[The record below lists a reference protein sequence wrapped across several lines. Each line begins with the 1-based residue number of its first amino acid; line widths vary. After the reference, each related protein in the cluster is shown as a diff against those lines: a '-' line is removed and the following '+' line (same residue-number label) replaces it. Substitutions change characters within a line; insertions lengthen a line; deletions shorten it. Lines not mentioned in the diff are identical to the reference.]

1 MPKKYAYQ
9 EKHCPPELLTEKL
22 KTVNP
27 ICLDI
32 LYGRGICAAEDM
44 EEFLFPSLT
53 RSLRHHP
60 PMLDMDKAVALLV
73 QAVKQ
78 KTHTVVY
85 HDYDV
90 DGITSAAIFT
100 ECMETLGVSVSR
112 YCNDRVDGG
121 FGINAAGVDE
131 LMRQYPDTELIVTV
145 DNGIAGFEGVRR
157 AKELGLRVIVTDHHE
172 PDTLLSVADAVVDPK
187 RRDEPDNQ
195 YRDTCGAG
203 VIWKVMMS
211 LYSALGRDAKPVM
224 DTLDLAALGTVADI
238 VPLSSENRAIVQEG
252 LQVINNG
259 SRPFFRILAEVM
271 KFQTIDSETIS
282 YQIAPMINAVSRMNG
297 NTSSVAE
304 LLLNTDEQILREGI
318 IELDDYNQAR
328 RQETAREVEL
338 ATATLGDNF
347 NKSVVIFKDASLQEG
362 IVGIVAGQ
370 LKEQMGRPAL
380 VFAQNKDGNWK
391 GSCRSMDGFHMKEA
405 LDQCAEYL
413 IVYGGHAKAAGVTVK
428 ADCFDAFQAKMEQL
442 ASKAVIAEESTIID
456 AVLPSGQYTERM
468 VRELSIL
475 APFGEGFQ
483 KPVFGL
489 VADIVDMRFMGQE
502 QQHVKYIDR
511 TGLAV
516 IQWGQGEQAKLRKK
530 VPCKFVGYPQL
541 NNWNGTVSVQF
552 VCH

>member
-32 LYGRGICAAEDM
+32 LYGRGICTTEDM
-44 EEFLFPSLT
+44 EDFLFPSLT

-60 PMLDMDKAVALLV
+60 PMLDMDKAVTLLV

-78 KTHTVVY
+78 KTPTVVY

-90 DGITSAAIFT
+90 DGITSAAIFIK
-100 ECMETLGVSVSR
+100 CMETLGVPVSR
-112 YCNDRVDGG
+112 HCNDRITGG
-121 FGINAAGVDE
+121 FGIKAAGVDD
-131 LMRQYPDTELIVTV
+131 LMRQYPDTELLVTV
-145 DNGIAGFEGVRR
+145 DNGITGFEGVRR

-172 PDTLLSVADAVVDPK
+172 PDSLLPVADAVVDPK
-187 RRDEPDNQ
+187 RRDEPNNQ
-195 YRDTCGAG
+195 YRDNCGAG
-203 VIWKVMMS
+203 VIWKVMLA
-211 LYSALGRDAKPVM
+211 LYSELGLDVKSVM
-224 DTLDLAALGTVADI
+224 NTLDLAALGTVADI

-259 SRPFFRILAEVM
+259 TRPFFRILSEVM

-297 NTSSVAE
+297 DASSVVK
-304 LLLNTDEQILREGI
+304 LFLDTDEQILREGV

-338 ATATLGDNF
+338 AATALGDEF
-347 NKSVVIFKDASLQEG
+347 DKPVVIFKDVSLQEG

-380 VFAQNKDGNWK
+380 VFAQDKDGNWK
-391 GSCRSMDGFHMKEA
+391 GSCRSMDGFNIKEA

-413 IVYGGHAKAAGVTVK
+413 IAYGGHAKAAGVTVK
-428 ADCFDAFQAKMEQL
+428 ADCFPAFQAKMEQL
-442 ASKAVIAEESTIID
+442 ASETVIAEESTVID
-456 AVLPSGQYTERM
+456 AVLPSDQYTERM

-489 VADIVDMRFMGQE
+489 VADIVEMRFMGQE

-516 IQWGQGEQAKLRKK
+516 IQWGRGEQAKLKKK

-541 NNWNGTVSVQF
+541 NSWNGTVSVQF
-552 VCH
+552 VCN

>member
-32 LYGRGICAAEDM
+32 LYGRGFCTTEDM

-53 RSLRHHP
+53 RSLRRHP
-60 PMLDMDKAVALLV
+60 PMQDMDKAVTLLT

-78 KTHTVVY
+78 NLPTVVY

-100 ECMETLGVSVSR
+100 ECMETLGVPVSR
-112 YCNDRVDGG
+112 YCNDRVNGG
-121 FGINAAGVDE
+121 FGINVAGVDE
-131 LMRQYPDTELIVTV
+131 LMRQHPDTKLLVTV
-145 DNGIAGFEGVRR
+145 DNGITGMEGIQH
-157 AKELGLRVIVTDHHE
+157 AKELGLTVIVTDHHE
-172 PDTLLSVADAVVDPK
+172 PGDLLPAADAVIDHK
-187 RRDEPDNQ
+187 RKDEPDNQ
-195 YRDTCGAG
+195 YRDNCGAG
-203 VIWKVMMS
+203 VIWKVMLA
-211 LYSALGRDAKPVM
+211 LYSALGRDVSPVM
-224 DTLDLAALGTVADI
+224 NTLDLAALGTVADV

-259 SRPFFRILAEVM
+259 SRPFFRVLAETM
-271 KFQTIDSETIS
+271 KFQTIDSETVS

-297 NTSSVAE
+297 NASSVVE
-304 LLLNTDEQILREGI
+304 LLLSTDEQTLREGI

-338 ATATLGDNF
+338 ATTALGDNF
-347 NKSVVIFKDASLQEG
+347 DKPVVIFKDTSLQEG

-370 LKEQMGRPAL
+370 LKDQIGRPAL
-380 VFAQNKDGNWK
+380 VFAQDKDGNWK
-391 GSCRSMDGFHMKEA
+391 GSCRSMDGFHIKEA

-413 IVYGGHAKAAGVTVK
+413 IAYGGHAKAAGVTVK
-428 ADCFDAFQAKMEQL
+428 ADYFPAFQAKMEQL
-442 ASKAVIAEESTIID
+442 ASEAVIVEEAAVID
-456 AVLPSGQYTERM
+456 AVLPSDQYTERV

-475 APFGEGFQ
+475 TPFGEGFQ

-541 NNWNGTVSVQF
+541 NSWNGIVSVQF
-552 VCH
+552 VCD

>member
-1 MPKKYAYQ
+1 MPKKYTYQ
-9 EKHCPPELLTEKL
+9 EAHCPLALLTNKL

-32 LYGRGICAAEDM
+32 LYSRGLRTTEDM
-44 EEFLFPSLT
+44 EEFLFPSLS
-53 RSLRHHP
+53 RSLRRHP
-60 PMLDMDKAVALLV
+60 AMLDMDKAIAILTH
-73 QAVKQ
+73 AVKQ
-78 KTHTVVY
+78 KIHTVVY

-90 DGITSAAIFT
+90 DGVTSAAIFT
-100 ECMETLGVSVSR
+100 ECMETLGVPVSR
-112 YCNDRVDGG
+112 YCNDRVSGG

-131 LMRQYPDTELIVTV
+131 LMRRYPDTKLLVTV
-145 DNGIAGFEGVRR
+145 DNGITGVEGVQR
-157 AKELGLRVIVTDHHE
+157 AKELGLTVIVTDHHE
-172 PDTLLSVADAVVDPK
+172 PGDFLPAADAVIDHK
-187 RRDEPDNQ
+187 RKDEPENQ
-195 YRDTCGAG
+195 YRDNCGAG
-203 VIWKVMMS
+203 VIWKVMLA
-211 LYSALGRDAKPVM
+211 LYSALGRDVKPVM
-224 DTLDLAALGTVADI
+224 DTLDFATLGTVADI

-252 LQVINNG
+252 LQVINSG
-259 SRPFFRILAEVM
+259 TRPFFRVLAETM

-297 NTSSVAE
+297 DASSVVK
-304 LLLNTDEQILREGI
+304 LLLNTDEQSLREGI

-328 RQETAREVEL
+328 RQETTREVEL
-338 ATATLGDNF
+338 AATALGDNF
-347 NKSVVIFKDASLQEG
+347 DKPVVIFKDASLQEG

-370 LKEQMGRPAL
+370 LKEQLGRPAL
-380 VFAQNKDGNWK
+380 VFAQDKDGNWK
-391 GSCRSMDGFHMKEA
+391 GSCRSMDGFNIKEA

-413 IVYGGHAKAAGVTVK
+413 IAYGGHAKAAGVTVK
-428 ADCFDAFQAKMEQL
+428 ADCFPAFQAKMEQL
-442 ASKAVIAEESTIID
+442 ASEAVIAEKSTVID
-456 AVLPSGQYTERM
+456 AVLPSDQYTERM
-468 VRELSIL
+468 VRELGIL

-516 IQWGQGEQAKLRKK
+516 IQWGQGEQVKLRKK

-541 NNWNGTVSVQF
+541 NSWNGTVSVQF